1 MMKTRNLLGL
11 VLVLL
16 ASCAP
21 ARLTEVV
28 PVHKKLAA
36 HTRPKNIILMIGDG
50 MGLTQLTAGMYV
62 NGNQLQ
68 LERCRISGL
77 IKTYAADD
85 LVTDSA
91 AGATAFACGIKTY
104 NGAIGVDLTGKPV
117 KTILEEAVQRGLS
130 TGMITTSTIT
140 HATPASFIAH
150 VRSREMEEEI
160 ATFFP
165 ESGLDF
171 FVGGG
176 KKFFDRREKDDKNL
190 VQALQKK
197 GYVIS
202 HYAEAEL
209 RALTPDPSRP
219 FGYFSADGSP
229 LTVESGRDYLE
240 HAVRMAPPF
249 LAQRSQK
256 GFWLMVEG
264 AQIDWGGHANQTEY
278 IIQEMIDF
286 DKAIGALLDFAEAD
300 GETLVIITADHE
312 TGGFSILPGSTR
324 EKIIGG
330 FTTDQHTATMI
341 PVFAFGPG
349 AELFSGI
356 YENTEIH
363 KKMRIVF
370 GF

>member
-1 MMKTRNLLGL
+1 MKTTIILMMLGL
-11 VLVLL
+11 L
-16 ASCAP
+16 SCAP
-21 ARLTEVV
+21 MRLPEAI
-28 PVHKKLAA
+28 PAEKKTVM

-50 MGLTQLTAGMYV
+50 MGLSQITAGMYA
-62 NGNQLQ
+62 NGNRLQ
-68 LERCRISGL
+68 LERCVVSGL

-91 AGATAFACGIKTY
+91 AGATAFSCGIKTY

-117 KTILEEAVQRGLS
+117 KTILEEAEHQGIA

-140 HATPASFIAH
+140 HATPASFVAH
-150 VRSREMEEEI
+150 VASRDQEEDI
-160 ATFFP
+160 AGFFP

-176 KKFFDRREKDDKNL
+176 KKFFDRREKDDKDL
-190 VQALQKK
+190 LQAMQKK
-197 GYVIS
+197 GFVIS

-209 RALTPDPSRP
+209 KAITPDPTRP

-240 HAVRMAPPF
+240 SAVRMAPPF
-249 LAQRSQK
+249 LVKRSHK
-256 GFWLMVEG
+256 GFFLMIEG
-264 AQIDWGGHANQTEY
+264 AQIDWGGHANNTDY
-278 IIQEMIDF
+278 IVREMIDF
-286 DKAIGALLDFAEAD
+286 DTAIGAVLDFAEAN

-312 TGGFSILPGSTR
+312 AGGFSILPGSTR
-324 EKIIGG
+324 EKLIGG
-330 FTTDQHTATMI
+330 FTTDKHTATLI

-356 YENTEIH
+356 YENTEIYQ
-363 KKMRIVF
+363 KMRRAF